1 MTPKR
6 WIESTNA
13 VGIVSNINKIEEI
26 KMEILLIN
34 SKYYKIDGL

>member
-13 VGIVSNINKIEEI
+13 VGIVSKAGLLEGTGKTTRHI
-26 KMEILLIN
+26 K
-34 SKYYKIDGL
+34 